1 MPASGH
7 GTWGW
12 HRLTPAWAD
21 RLVADAGVAPGDLVL
36 DVGAGTGAL
45 TAPLVAA
52 GARVIAV
59 ELHPGRAAALRRRFA
74 GDDVVV
80 VHADAADLRLPRR
93 PFRVVANPPFAR
105 TTAILG
111 RLLAPGIPPGAGR
124 RGGAAGRGPAL
135 GRGPGARGRALV
147 PDLRRRPRPPDP
159 PGRVRPAAEGGL
171 HGPAGGAQPAASPAL
186 TAAPSSQQ
194 ASRSSRDGGPT
205 SDSGAC
211 AARHRSPVTILSMP
225 ASAPAVSSLPWTHT
239 P

>member
-111 RLLAPGIPPGAGR
+111 RLLAPGSRLERADLVVQRAAARRWAEGRAPGAGR
-124 RGGAAGRGPAL
+124 WSRTYAVGL
-135 GRGPGARGRALV
+135 GRRVPRGAFDPQPKV
-147 PDLRRRPRPPDP
+147 DCTVLRVELSRRP
-159 PGRVRPAAEGGL
+159 
-171 HGPAGGAQPAASPAL
+171 
-186 TAAPSSQQ
+186 
-194 ASRSSRDGGPT
+194 
-205 SDSGAC
+205 
-211 AARHRSPVTILSMP
+211 ARR
-225 ASAPAVSSLPWTHT
+225 
-239 P
+239 